1 MGRVQGK
8 VAIVTGAAQ
17 GIGAAY
23 AKALAAEGAKVVTA
37 DILPIEAVVAAIAQA
52 GGDALGLR
60 ADVADPASVDGMVAA
75 TVARFGSV
83 DILVNNAAIFASLQ
97 LKPFAEISE
106 TEWSAVMNVNVAGMF
121 RCCRAVAPEMRRRQ
135 SGKII
140 NISSGTV
147 FAGAQAMLHYVTSK
161 AAVVGLTRSLARE
174 LGADN
179 ICVNALAPGFTS
191 SEGVVANADFA
202 QPVRDAV
209 ASWRCFAREQ
219 QPEDLIGP
227 LLFLASSDSD
237 FVTGQTL
244 LVDGGQYTH

>member
-23 AKALAAEGAKVVTA
+23 AKALAAEGAKVVAA
-37 DILPIEAVVAAIAQA
+37 DILPTEAVVSAITQA
-52 GGDALGLR
+52 GGDALGLGV
-60 ADVADPASVDGMVAA
+60 DVADTTSVDGMV
-75 TVARFGSV
+75 TVAVTRFGGV

-97 LKPFAEISE
+97 LKPFADIPDA
-106 TEWSAVMNVNVAGMF
+106 EWGAVMDVNVAGMF
-121 RCCRAVAPEMRRRQ
+121 RCCRAVAPVMRRRQ

-191 SEGVVANADFA
+191 SEGVVANTGFA

-209 ASWRCFAREQ
+209 ASRRCFAREQ
-219 QPEDLIGP
+219 KPEDLIGP